1 MATKMDA
8 EVLIGGK
15 VYTLSGYESEEYLQ
29 KVASFINKK
38 LDELSSN
45 MEGYNHL
52 TQEQKALIMELNL
65 ADEYFKSKERVEQ
78 LEADL
83 EEFKQTQSEMKHDL
97 ISLQIKLDTLKD
109 TVSELEAKNKELLL
123 NKEQLEASLEERLL
137 GKVQK

>member
-1 MATKMDA
+1 MAAKMST

-38 LDELSSN
+38 IDELCSN

-52 TQEQKALIMELNL
+52 TQEQRALLMELNL
-65 ADEYFKSKERVEQ
+65 ADEYFKSKQRVEQ

-83 EEFKQTQSEMKHDL
+83 DEAKESQAQMKHEA
-97 ISLQIKLDTLKD
+97 ISLQIKLDTMKD
-109 TVSELEAKNKELLL
+109 TIAELEAKNKELTMI
-123 NKEQLEASLEERLL
+123 KERLESSLEDKLL
-137 GKVQK
+137 GRL

>member
-1 MATKMDA
+1 MASKLST

-52 TQEQKALIMELNL
+52 TQEQRALLMELNL
-65 ADEYFKSKERVEQ
+65 ADEYFKSKQRVEQ

-83 EEFKQTQSEMKHDL
+83 EEVCQSQAQMKHEA
-97 ISLQIKLDTLKD
+97 ISLQIKLDTMKD
-109 TVSELEAKNKELLL
+109 TIAELEAKNKELTMV
-123 NKEQLEASLEERLL
+123 KDRLESSLEDKLL
-137 GKVQK
+137 GKI

>member
-1 MATKMDA
+1 MASKMST

-52 TQEQKALIMELNL
+52 TQEQRALLMELNL
-65 ADEYFKSKERVEQ
+65 ADEYFKSKQRVEQ

-83 EEFKQTQSEMKHDL
+83 EEVCQSQAQMKHEA
-97 ISLQIKLDTLKD
+97 ISLQIKLDTMKD
-109 TVSELEAKNKELLL
+109 TIAELEAKNKELTMV
-123 NKEQLEASLEERLL
+123 KDRLESSLEDKLL
-137 GKVQK
+137 GKI

>member
-1 MATKMDA
+1 MAAKRST

-38 LDELSSN
+38 LDELCSN

-52 TQEQKALIMELNL
+52 TQEQRALLMELNL
-65 ADEYFKSKERVEQ
+65 ADEYFKTKERVEQ

-83 EEFKQTQSEMKHDL
+83 EEVKQSQAQMKHEA
-97 ISLQIKLDTLKD
+97 ISLQIKLDTMKD
-109 TVSELEAKNKELLL
+109 TIAELEAKNKELTMV
-123 NKEQLEASLEERLL
+123 KERLESSLEEKLL
-137 GKVQK
+137 GKI

>member
-1 MATKMDA
+1 MASKMST

-52 TQEQKALIMELNL
+52 TQEQRALLMELNL
-65 ADEYFKSKERVEQ
+65 ADEYFKSKQRVEQ

-83 EEFKQTQSEMKHDL
+83 EEVCQSQAQMKHEA
-97 ISLQIKLDTLKD
+97 ISLQIKLDTMRD
-109 TVSELEAKNKELLL
+109 TIAELEAKNKELTMV
-123 NKEQLEASLEERLL
+123 KDRLESSLEDKLL
-137 GKVQK
+137 GKI